1 MCNVLLTATTQAEL
15 LCTSQDSQ
23 RVKAV
28 EAANLRARRA
38 AHLAEERLTEAVKNQ
53 APDIPRLRQELAA
66 ANADIKTRTTNAEK
80 DDGLAFFELR
90 ELVASRVKA
99 DTPRVPTEED
109 VEYNSEEDSDYDM
122 DEDMDEED
130 EDDEEDVVDKEEQE
144 QADYVRFVQGHWPTR
159 HARHRIPPDQIF
171 NDCSRLLPFGETE
184 LEQLLYRCARFP
196 DRFFRLR
203 APVLREVRFSM
214 DAPAS
219 ARHSRT
225 THVFV

>member
-1 MCNVLLTATTQAEL
+1 M
-15 LCTSQDSQ
+15 
-23 RVKAV
+23 
-28 EAANLRARRA
+28 
-38 AHLAEERLTEAVKNQ
+38 
-53 APDIPRLRQELAA
+53 
-66 ANADIKTRTTNAEK
+66 
-80 DDGLAFFELR
+80 
-90 ELVASRVKA
+90 
-99 DTPRVPTEED
+99 PTEED

-171 NDCSRLLPFGETE
+171 NECSCLLPFGETE